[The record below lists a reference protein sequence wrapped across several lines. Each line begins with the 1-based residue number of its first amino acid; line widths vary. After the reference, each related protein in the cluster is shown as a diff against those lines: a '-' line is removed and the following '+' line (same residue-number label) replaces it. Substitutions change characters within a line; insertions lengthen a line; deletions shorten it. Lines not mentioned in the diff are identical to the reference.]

1 MKKGF
6 TLVELLA
13 VIVILSV
20 ISMLVFPNV
29 IKIINQSKENLY
41 QSQLRDIENVAKNF
55 SIEHPELLD
64 ANRINATYVTLDALK
79 QSGYLEVDK
88 INNPKNGQEMNG
100 CIKIQYNESN
110 NQYNYNYEEINCS
123 NDATL
128 KGYIITYQNGLN
140 KEERNIVLSA
150 YEKVLSDY
158 NNLIS
163 NVEFIKYND
172 GYCDIISIFN
182 NISSLDFENI
192 TLHSDLVNNF
202 KNTPKKLYIKHNEV
216 NEINTKHIYFNQNS
230 LNIISNIDVND
241 FINLESIV
249 GGTTDGLYD
258 IDDEYIF
265 RGLNPNNYVKLG
277 TGGDSY
283 RIISMNKKDKTIK
296 LIKVTPESSAYS
308 SNNSNSFIESSVATY
323 LLNLI
328 TSGSAKDFS
337 NIIVDGIKWKNG
349 ILDVNTSVDYNVLK
363 SIEATSTLSNKM
375 GVVQISD
382 YVIASLDDTCYSN
395 ILSTTCTTNNYLATL
410 FGSNYVWTMDGSTSG
425 NVITIENGVITNH
438 TLDATTDITY
448 RIYPVMYLKRSVSIK
463 SGNGTSSSPYVIE

>member
-158 NNLIS
+158 NNL
-163 NVEFIKYND
+163 V
-172 GYCDIISIFN
+172 
-182 NISSLDFENI
+182 
-192 TLHSDLVNNF
+192 
-202 KNTPKKLYIKHNEV
+202 
-216 NEINTKHIYFNQNS
+216 
-230 LNIISNIDVND
+230 
-241 FINLESIV
+241 SIV

-258 IDDEYIF
+258 IDVVE
-265 RGLNPNNYVKLG
+265 
-277 TGGDSY
+277 TGGYLTDHYDPTKKVIRLSRNVY
-283 RIISMNKKDKTIK
+283 RDASIGAVAVACHECGHAIQDKENYK
-296 LIKVTPESSAYS
+296 
-308 SNNSNSFIESSVATY
+308 FMRTY
-323 LLNLI
+323 
-328 TSGSAKDFS
+328 F
-337 NIIVDGIKWKNG
+337 
-349 ILDVNTSVDYNVLK
+349 
-363 SIEATSTLSNKM
+363 
-375 GVVQISD
+375 
-382 YVIASLDDTCYSN
+382 
-395 ILSTTCTTNNYLATL
+395 
-410 FGSNYVWTMDGSTSG
+410 
-425 NVITIENGVITNH
+425 
-438 TLDATTDITY
+438 DI
-448 RIYPVMYLKRSVSIK
+448 
-463 SGNGTSSSPYVIE
+463 

>member
-140 KEERNIVLSA
+140 KANAKNKLLYEDERNIVLSA

-158 NNLIS
+158 NNLI
-163 NVEFIKYND
+163 
-172 GYCDIISIFN
+172 
-182 NISSLDFENI
+182 
-192 TLHSDLVNNF
+192 
-202 KNTPKKLYIKHNEV
+202 
-216 NEINTKHIYFNQNS
+216 
-230 LNIISNIDVND
+230 
-241 FINLESIV
+241 SIV

>member
-158 NNLIS
+158 NNL
-163 NVEFIKYND
+163 V
-172 GYCDIISIFN
+172 
-182 NISSLDFENI
+182 
-192 TLHSDLVNNF
+192 
-202 KNTPKKLYIKHNEV
+202 
-216 NEINTKHIYFNQNS
+216 
-230 LNIISNIDVND
+230 
-241 FINLESIV
+241 SIV

-265 RGLNPNNYVKLG
+265 RGLNPNNYV
-277 TGGDSY
+277 
-283 RIISMNKKDKTIK
+283 
-296 LIKVTPESSAYS
+296 
-308 SNNSNSFIESSVATY
+308 
-323 LLNLI
+323 
-328 TSGSAKDFS
+328 
-337 NIIVDGIKWKNG
+337 
-349 ILDVNTSVDYNVLK
+349 
-363 SIEATSTLSNKM
+363 
-375 GVVQISD
+375 
-382 YVIASLDDTCYSN
+382 C
-395 ILSTTCTTNNYLATL
+395 
-410 FGSNYVWTMDGSTSG
+410 
-425 NVITIENGVITNH
+425 
-438 TLDATTDITY
+438 
-448 RIYPVMYLKRSVSIK
+448 
-463 SGNGTSSSPYVIE
+463 

>member
-158 NNLIS
+158 NNLI
-163 NVEFIKYND
+163 
-172 GYCDIISIFN
+172 
-182 NISSLDFENI
+182 
-192 TLHSDLVNNF
+192 
-202 KNTPKKLYIKHNEV
+202 
-216 NEINTKHIYFNQNS
+216 
-230 LNIISNIDVND
+230 
-241 FINLESIV
+241 SIV